1 MLWVIGHGDAD
12 LFVAE
17 GVCQLTGMGPA
28 VGRVGFGGEFYG
40 VSVAEGVAEAGA
52 VKGHGWALVNGWVLV
67 CGPFGRPGAFAAQ
80 VPLLQ
85 GGAMFLL
92 RVVALAC
99 AECR

>member
-1 MLWVIGHGDAD
+1 MLGIICYGDANV
-12 LFVAE
+12 FIAE
-17 GVCQLTGMGPA
+17 GIGQLDCIFPA
-28 VGRVGFGGEFYG
+28 FGRVGGGGELYG

-52 VKGHGWALVNGWVLV
+52 VQGHGWALVNGWVLV
-67 CGPFGRPGAFAAQ
+67 CGPFGKPGAFAAQ

-99 AECR
+99 VGCR